1 MELDRKRGGERGKK
15 NPPFPFY
22 PRTTFHLV
30 EPAPF
35 SYRILISR
43 VNNTRRVPAASTRF
57 FDGGGC
63 FPPPSLPY
71 LLAGHPL
78 CPHGGRGGRR
88 RRQKCIFRERF
99 AVIGSHHVRGKC
111 SLFKRY
117 SAPNRLQFSHRWHNR
132 WRRRRGRNVASVSP
146 NIVSTSFRD

>member
-1 MELDRKRGGERGKK
+1 MELDRKRGGERKK
-15 NPPFPFY
+15 ESSISLLSPN
-22 PRTTFHLV
+22 H
-30 EPAPF
+30 F
-35 SYRILISR
+35 SFGGTSAVFLPDSHFARQQYTSSSR
-43 VNNTRRVPAASTRF
+43 SFDAVFRRRRLFST
-57 FDGGGC
+57 
-63 FPPPSLPY
+63 PPSLPY

-78 CPHGGRGGRR
+78 CPHGGRGGGR